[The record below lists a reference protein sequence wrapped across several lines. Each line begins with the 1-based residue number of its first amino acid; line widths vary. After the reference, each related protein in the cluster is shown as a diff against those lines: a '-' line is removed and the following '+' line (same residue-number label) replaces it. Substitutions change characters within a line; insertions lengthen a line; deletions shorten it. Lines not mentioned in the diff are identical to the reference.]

1 LGYNYKVEF
10 KKGRENKVADALS
23 RAPHSEE
30 LMAISMVVPA
40 WIEQVTSTYDQDEK
54 CKELITKLS
63 IDNASV
69 QHYSL
74 QNGILRYK
82 GRVCIGDN
90 GPHKKQLLENFHKSA
105 WGGHSGERATYRR
118 LSDPDTWDCARGV
131 LF

>member
-1 LGYNYKVEF
+1 
-10 KKGRENKVADALS
+10 
-23 RAPHSEE
+23 
-30 LMAISMVVPA
+30 MAISMVVPT

-74 QNGILRYK
+74 QNGILRLK

-90 GPHKKQLLENFHKSA
+90 GPLNKQLLENFHKSA
-105 WGGHSGERATYRR
+105 SGGHSGERATY
-118 LSDPDTWDCARGV
+118 
-131 LF
+131 